1 MRRVAMVI
9 SLSTMFFGGSYAMAQ
24 ETAVEESVP
33 QASPSSPEGEVAEP
47 GDAAP
52 ATAEAGESESS
63 PATAEAGESESSP
76 ATEAGTGAED
86 QDKVLTQALLNKQIK
101 EVGTSVDT
109 LKEDTFSTKS
119 RLLLLR
125 EEVLQR
131 AVSGARLQIRHKN
144 AMGGQYEMV
153 QIYYGVDQQPVY
165 TRQDTSGALDKID
178 DEIVSDKMVA
188 PGAHQLN
195 VLYVYKGKKWGVFR
209 YMQTYTFRVE
219 SGYDFIV
226 DEGKSAVL
234 TVTASEKGNAFTAYE
249 KRPYVTYHLEQ
260 TALVSAEAVTG
271 ESSSQATSR

>member
-63 PATAEAGESESSP
+63 PAT
-76 ATEAGTGAED
+76 EAGTGAEV

>member
-52 ATAEAGESESS
+52 ATAEAG
-63 PATAEAGESESSP
+63 
-76 ATEAGTGAED
+76 TGAEV

>member
-47 GDAAP
+47 GEAAP
-52 ATAEAGESESS
+52 ATTEAGESESS
-63 PATAEAGESESSP
+63 PATEAGESESSP
-76 ATEAGTGAED
+76 ATEAGTGAEV

>member
-1 MRRVAMVI
+1 
-9 SLSTMFFGGSYAMAQ
+9 MAQ

-63 PATAEAGESESSP
+63 PATEAGESESSP
-76 ATEAGTGAED
+76 ATEAGTGAEV

-165 TRQDTSGALDKID
+165 TLSLIH
-178 DEIVSDKMVA
+178 I
-188 PGAHQLN
+188 
-195 VLYVYKGKKWGVFR
+195 
-209 YMQTYTFRVE
+209 
-219 SGYDFIV
+219 
-226 DEGKSAVL
+226 
-234 TVTASEKGNAFTAYE
+234 
-249 KRPYVTYHLEQ
+249 
-260 TALVSAEAVTG
+260 
-271 ESSSQATSR
+271 

>member
-47 GDAAP
+47 GEAAP

-76 ATEAGTGAED
+76 ATEAGTGAEV